1 MKTLSEAIR
10 ELLNI
15 FPELTTEEKLER
27 AKTTIKELETF
38 TVGVLVGQG
47 MSYDTA
53 VKTVRRLE
61 D

>member
-1 MKTLSEAIR
+1 MKTISEAIR
-10 ELLNI
+10 EMLNI
-15 FPELTTEEKLER
+15 FPELTVEEKLER
-27 AKTTIKELETF
+27 AEAIIDRLETF
-38 TVGVLVGQG
+38 TIGVLVGQG

>member
-1 MKTLSEAIR
+1 MKTISEAIR
-10 ELLNI
+10 EMLNI
-15 FPELTTEEKLER
+15 IPELTVEEKLER
-27 AKTTIKELETF
+27 AEVIIDRLETF
-38 TVGVLVGQG
+38 TIGVLVGQG